1 MSENVFGLKSQ
12 DIYLDHFTK
21 FQRRKKQLLPIHL
34 EKKFYLYPTFEVV
47 EKNLQKL
54 VADKHNS

>member
-12 DIYLDHFTK
+12 DIYLDYFTK

-34 EKKFYLYPTFEVV
+34 EKKFDLYPTFEVV

>member
-34 EKKFYLYPTFEVV
+34 EKNFYLYPTFEVV

>member
-34 EKKFYLYPTFEVV
+34 EKIFYLYPTFEVV